1 MIKASVQL
9 VINDKLIKDLL
20 EKAEADFINSAEE
33 MKDLMVDS
41 IKTGSKSGK
50 TYTRNGMSHQSSA
63 PGQPPAN
70 DTGELIDSI
79 KVEKRKNTSILKI
92 DADYAGYLEY
102 GTSKMRPRP
111 FILPALMK
119 IKKKLMTMIKRNA
132 R

>member
-20 EKAEADFINSAEE
+20 EKAEADFINSSEE
-33 MKDLMVDS
+33 MKDLMIDS

-70 DTGELIDSI
+70 DTGKLIDSI
-79 KVEKRKNTSILKI
+79 KVEKRKNTSTIKI

>member
-1 MIKASVQL
+1 MMKASVQL
-9 VINDKLIKDLL
+9 KINDKIIKDLL
-20 EKAEADFINSAEE
+20 EKAEADFIDSAEE
-33 MKDLMVDS
+33 MKDLMIDS

-79 KVEKRKNTSILKI
+79 KVEKRKNTSTVKI

>member
-1 MIKASVQL
+1 MI
-9 VINDKLIKDLL
+9 
-20 EKAEADFINSAEE
+20 
-33 MKDLMVDS
+33 DS

-79 KVEKRKNTSILKI
+79 KVEKRKNTSTVKI

>member
-9 VINDKLIKDLL
+9 VINDKLIKNLL

-70 DTGELIDSI
+70 DTGKLIESI
-79 KVEKRKNTSILKI
+79 KVEKRKNTSTLKI

>member
-1 MIKASVQL
+1 MVKASVD
-9 VINDKLIKDLL
+9 VKINDKMIKDMLKL
-20 EKAEADFINSAEE
+20 AEADVLDSADKLKET
-33 MKDLMVDS
+33 MVKS
-41 IKTGSKSGK
+41 IASGAKSGN

-70 DTGELIDSI
+70 DTGNLVESI
-79 KVEKRKNTSILKI
+79 KVEKKKDFSIVKI

-111 FILPALMK
+111 FILPAITK
-119 IKKKLMTMIKRNA
+119 IKKALMSKLKRNA

>member
-33 MKDLMVDS
+33 MKDLMIDS

-70 DTGELIDSI
+70 DTGKLIDSI
-79 KVEKRKNTSILKI
+79 KVEKRKNTSTLKI

>member
-70 DTGELIDSI
+70 DTGKLIDSI
-79 KVEKRKNTSILKI
+79 KVEKRKNTSTLKI